1 MGKLIAILI
10 LCALLMFVLSYVHI
24 TFVCTIIRNY
34 YRDMREVK
42 GRTIFYVA
50 CIIFCHLL
58 DTFVIVYSFIVP
70 AILGVM

>member
-10 LCALLMFVLSYVHI
+10 LSALLMFILSYVHI
-24 TFVCTIIRNY
+24 TFVCTIISNY
-34 YRDMREVK
+34 YKDIREVK

-58 DTFVIVYSFIVP
+58 ETFIIVYSFIVP
-70 AILGVM
+70 AVLGVM